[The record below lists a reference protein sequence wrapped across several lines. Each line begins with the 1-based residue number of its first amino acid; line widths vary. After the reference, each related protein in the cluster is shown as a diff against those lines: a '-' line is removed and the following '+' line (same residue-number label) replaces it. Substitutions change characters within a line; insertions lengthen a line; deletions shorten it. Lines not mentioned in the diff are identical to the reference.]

1 MAFVLDQTT
10 GAIVN
15 VILKAGDIL
24 PGVYNVGPAGAIR
37 GGQTDF
43 NTGKGFFLGA
53 SGGEY
58 KFSLGDPANQNLIWD
73 GTNLTIRGEGSG
85 VTNINGGNI
94 QAGTITASNI
104 AAATITGDK
113 IAASTIT
120 ADKLSVGQLSAI
132 SINTGGLTISGVL
145 NIGASG
151 GIYQGTGTFASPT
164 TGLKI
169 YNSGGV
175 GLLEMWGGGTKQ
187 VYMGTDGKL
196 KATEDVVFDSSG
208 LSLSPGTVAPGSVGP
223 SKKVKWVTPNGSV
236 AETFASTYSSA
247 DVYMNEMDLTA
258 KYYVVGTQP
267 YLGRVS
273 IQAEYDSVP
282 DTIGIVIDPQYQLS
296 YKAVRINAGD
306 GRIQLLSNVYATGGL
321 NVGSATGAGT
331 GGIAYSGYLCPYRS
345 GALQTAQALVSS
357 GTVSASADLT
367 LTTTATD
374 FLVTTQTFVDGVLV
388 VVAHVVC
395 MCSSFTALTD
405 VNAQLIL
412 DGSNVLDACVVNV
425 LMQWDRKDMTVCWVG
440 SIAAGSHT
448 IRVQVN
454 KLEDQNT
461 IVAQRW
467 YSRMIWQHYT

>member
-94 QAGTITASNI
+94 QAGTITASNIAAATITGDKIAAGTITASNI

-247 DVYMNEMDLTA
+247 DVYMNELDLTA
-258 KYYVVGTQP
+258 KYYVVGAQP

-296 YKAVRINAGD
+296 YKAIRINAGN
-306 GRIQLLSNVYATGGL
+306 GRIQLLSDVYATGGL
-321 NVGSATGAGT
+321 NVGTATGAGT
-331 GGIAYSGYLCPYRS
+331 GQIKASGDISAHYFHSDGGFYYLNDPGYGESFVYITTGS
-345 GALQTAQALVSS
+345 GALWFYCAR
-357 GTVSASADLT
+357 
-367 LTTTATD
+367 
-374 FLVTTQTFVDGVLV
+374 
-388 VVAHVVC
+388 
-395 MCSSFTALTD
+395 
-405 VNAQLIL
+405 N
-412 DGSNVLDACVVNV
+412 SNYYKL
-425 LMQWDRKDMTVCWVG
+425 
-440 SIAAGSHT
+440 AGP
-448 IRVQVN
+448 
-454 KLEDQNT
+454 
-461 IVAQRW
+461 
-467 YSRMIWQHYT
+467 